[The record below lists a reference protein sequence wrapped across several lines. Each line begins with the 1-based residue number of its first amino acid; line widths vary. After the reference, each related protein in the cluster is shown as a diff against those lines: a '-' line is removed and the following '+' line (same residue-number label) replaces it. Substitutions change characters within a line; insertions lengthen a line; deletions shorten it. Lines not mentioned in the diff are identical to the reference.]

1 LNDFR
6 NKPTIS
12 PVRLPHTDDL
22 SIAPNQEVAL
32 QGQNRP
38 NFQVLQLLD
47 ADGEAAPPET
57 EFQPNGWRQRRSL
70 R

>member
-6 NKPTIS
+6 NKPAIS

-22 SIAPNQEVAL
+22 SITPNQEVAL

-38 NFQVLQLLD
+38 DFQVLQLLD
-47 ADGEAAPPET
+47 ADGEAAPSET
-57 EFQPNGWRQRRSL
+57 EFQANGWRQRRSL

>member
-6 NKPTIS
+6 DKSTIS
-12 PVRLPHTDDL
+12 PVRLPHTNDL

-38 NFQVLQLLD
+38 DFQVLQLLD
-47 ADGEAAPPET
+47 ADGEAAPSET
-57 EFQPNGWRQRRSL
+57 EFQANGWRQRRGL